1 MQKYLVGNE
10 KGRTFALA
18 LKEERRFDRVLEGAP
33 ERRRRLEMLKS
44 RKDLQESKIVFN
56 FAKFFGRTEKRH
68 RDH

>member
-44 RKDLQESKIVFN
+44 RKR
-56 FAKFFGRTEKRH
+56 FARIKNCF
-68 RDH
+68 